1 MSERPIG
8 ESADDL
14 AGVRDDDV
22 PRAMDEVV
30 DLVRGDLDAVRRL
43 VNKARAGHG
52 HDLDA
57 ELGAV
62 AAVMQRELRQLGSE
76 VQHAFTTVVDELD
89 ELRRPT
95 AEGQAPSTP
104 ARSLDEAELHVS
116 SSSPDHH
123 DVLAHPPPN
132 SVIVVDESVVYTTDE
147 LGRVVRAQAELTAIQ
162 PEQPRNR
169 RAERTVRG
177 RLPGDHAG
185 HIIARILGGVGD
197 SINLVPMEARRVNL
211 GQYRTLERRW
221 QRAVKRGQQ
230 VVVDIQ
236 LLYEDD
242 GQRPVSL
249 YVCYD
254 IDGERQEFDI
264 KNAPATG
271 ESDES

>member
-43 VNKARAGHG
+43 VDKARAGHG

-57 ELGAV
+57 EFGAV
-62 AAVMQRELRQLGSE
+62 AGAMQRELRQLGSE

-169 RAERTVRG
+169 RAERTVKG

-185 HIIARILGGVGD
+185 HIIARILGGVSD

-211 GQYRTLERRW
+211 GQYRTLEREW
-221 QRAVKRGQQ
+221 QRAIDAGGR
-230 VVVDIQ
+230 VDVDVQ
-236 LLYEDD
+236 LVYRDD
-242 GQRPVSL
+242 SARPAYLDVAYSTPQRNNRLVIRNTPQRSS
-249 YVCYD
+249 
-254 IDGERQEFDI
+254 
-264 KNAPATG
+264 K
-271 ESDES
+271 